1 MEGAPNAR
9 RDDGPVKRGRGHVTR
24 VLWLV
29 VLQALGAGIAS
40 AQEPAPRPDEAPL
53 ESRAARGLSFVG
65 GAAAG
70 FLAHEGGHLLFDVA
84 FGADPGVSRV
94 SFAGIPFFA
103 ITHDAAVTPQQE
115 YVISSAGFWAQHA
128 TSEWILSTHPSL
140 RREREPFLKGWLA
153 WNVIASTAYST
164 AAFGRFG
171 PAERDTRGMAQS
183 LGIAEPWVGGMILA
197 PAVLDAWRYAHPD
210 ARWAKWTSRAVK
222 VGLVVATVGARAR

>member
-1 MEGAPNAR
+1 MGCALSLLAMQ
-9 RDDGPVKRGRGHVTR
+9 
-24 VLWLV
+24 VLGGY
-29 VLQALGAGIAS
+29 AAY
-40 AQEPAPRPDEAPL
+40 AQQPPDRQDEEPRET
-53 ESRAARGLSFVG
+53 RAARSVALVG

-70 FLAHEGGHLLFDVA
+70 FLAHEGGHLLFDAA
-84 FGADPGVSRV
+84 FGADPGVKGV

-103 ITHDAAVTPQQE
+103 ITHDDTVTPREE
-115 YVISSAGFWAQHA
+115 YVISSAGFWVQHA
-128 TSEWILSTHPSL
+128 TSEWILTARPDL
-140 RREREPFLKGWLA
+140 RRERAPLLKGWLA
-153 WNVIASTAYST
+153 WNVIASAAYST

-222 VGLVVATVGARAR
+222 VGLVVATIGARAR